1 MKVNLVSLIK
11 IKVSLLK
18 QLVGVELRI
27 AIEVLRMDRNL
38 VNFNLLLLNICLQTC
53 LGV

>member
-27 AIEVLRMDRNL
+27 AIEVLRNL
-38 VNFNLLLLNICLQTC
+38 INFKS
-53 LGV
+53 LGGQDKGELIEYR